1 MLDILHLDFV
11 VVQVWQQPDL
21 HVRRAPPRLH
31 QPRRSPPHLLVQDHQ
46 YVQGSLNLSIF
57 LSIY

>member
-46 YVQGSLNLSIF
+46 YVQGSLNLSI
-57 LSIY
+57 Y